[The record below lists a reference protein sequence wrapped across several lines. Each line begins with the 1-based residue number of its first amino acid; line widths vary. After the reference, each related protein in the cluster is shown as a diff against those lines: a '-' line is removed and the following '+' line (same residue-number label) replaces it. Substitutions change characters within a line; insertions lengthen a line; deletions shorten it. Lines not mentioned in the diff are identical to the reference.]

1 MSKIKL
7 FISYA
12 HENEN
17 HKDTFVKFL
26 ATFKNNGLISEWNDR
41 KLLAGSKLNDEII
54 GNLEEADAVCLLIT
68 QDFLNSY
75 YCVQEELKRALDK
88 ANSGTGKV
96 FPIIVDHCMWLE
108 TEIKDFTCVP
118 KDGQPITEYENEN
131 KGWFEVANQ
140 LKSFLSKISEEKVI
154 NPAIITEEIISKND
168 IALTDDFKEYLSSTQ
183 VNFQHTHKEFLTLED
198 TFVHPD
204 LKKSTPDISKYE
216 VTKKSKYLCTF
227 DDIPALTLL
236 VGEEQVGK
244 TSLAKTI
251 YSSIIKA
258 DHFPVLLNGK
268 DISSSQPERYISKKL
283 GTQYLN
289 LDYDS
294 YMAIE
299 KSKVLILD
307 NLHEV
312 RLNTKAIAKLLE
324 NLESIFDRIILIS
337 EDSIQYK
344 EEVLSLFDRYDV
356 LEILPFGHERRDE
369 LLRTWYS
376 IGRSE
381 QIENCD
387 LVELVD
393 TATMQLNSIIRK
405 NIVPPKPIFIIMI
418 LQALESAQSQDY
430 SLTSHG
436 FCYQMLI
443 QENLRKAKIKTDQI
457 DKYINYLTQLAYYI
471 YKTKELKLS
480 DEAFLQFKE
489 EYSQRFILDS
499 HEDLIE
505 KLVLAK
511 LIKVT
516 QTGISIKYK
525 YIFYFYVAKYMSDHD
540 AALDFVEELCSKLHT
555 EQHSN
560 ILIFITHHTRNNKVI
575 DKIIQH
581 TLGVFPKE
589 EEAKLDRVDTEFL
602 KDFISEIPKLVIKQR
617 NNVHEARKGD
627 LIQKDLN
634 QSKLEKV
641 EYDHEEALS
650 LSETLRDVTRSVRS
664 VEIIGQ
670 IIKNRHASIEQEQLK
685 QLGKQAINVGLRFLG
700 FYLKSTR
707 NIQGEL
713 IEIIHTL
720 IEQKSTLS
728 NAEIAEMSKKTFIHL
743 IYTISLNVIRKIST
757 SIGHRELI
765 GLFNSICVDAE
776 TPAYSLVNANIQL
789 EFKSNKS
796 DIPKKE
802 IEQAIK
808 VVKGSFLADHLLKRS
823 VLEFQYINYISY
835 KDKSWISE
843 KLDIP
848 LEIQDKYSGSKRT
861 KLVSKEK

>member
-1 MSKIKL
+1 VNKTKL

-17 HKDTFVKFL
+17 HKDAFVKFL
-26 ATFKNNGLISEWNDR
+26 ATFKRNGLISEWSDR
-41 KLLAGSKLNDEII
+41 QLLAGSKLNDEII

-68 QDFLNSY
+68 QDFLDSY
-75 YCVQEELKRALDK
+75 YCVEEELKRALDK
-88 ANSGTGKV
+88 VNAGTGKV

-118 KDGQPITEYENEN
+118 KDGQPITEYDNEN
-131 KGWFEVANQ
+131 KGWCEVAHQ
-140 LKSFLSKISEEKVI
+140 LKSLLKKISEEKAVAPI
-154 NPAIITEEIISKND
+154 VTEEIISKDN
-168 IALTDDFKEYLSSTQ
+168 ITLTDDFRDYLCSTE
-183 VNFQHTHKEFLTLED
+183 VNFQHAHKEVITLKD

-204 LKKSTPDISKYE
+204 LKRSNPDISEYE
-216 VTKKSKYLCTF
+216 VTIKSKYLCAF
-227 DDIPALTLL
+227 DEIPALTLL
-236 VGEEQVGK
+236 MGEEQVGK

-251 YSSIIKA
+251 YSSVIESG
-258 DHFPVLLNGK
+258 HFPVLLNGK
-268 DISSSQPERYISKKL
+268 DISSSQPERYIAKRL

-289 LDYDS
+289 LDYDC
-294 YMAIE
+294 YMAVE

-312 RLNTKAIAKLLE
+312 KLNTKATGKFLDS
-324 NLESIFDRIILIS
+324 LESIFDRIILIS

-344 EEVLSLFDRYDV
+344 EEVFSLFDEYDV

-376 IGRSE
+376 IGRCE
-381 QIENCD
+381 QIEDCD

-393 TATMQLNSIIRK
+393 AATLQLNSIIRK

-418 LQALESAQSQDY
+418 LQTLESAQSQDY

-443 QENLRKAKIKTDQI
+443 QENLRKAKIKAEQI

-471 YKTKELKLS
+471 YKAKELKLS
-480 DEAFLQFKE
+480 DDAFAQFKE
-489 EYSQRFILDS
+489 DYSKRFILNS

-516 QTGISIKYK
+516 QAGVSIKYK

-540 AALDFVEELCSKLHT
+540 DALNFVEDLCSKLHT

-560 ILIFITHHTRNNKVI
+560 ILIFITHHTRNSKVI
-575 DKIIQH
+575 DKIIEH
-581 TLGVFPKE
+581 TLGVFPQDD
-589 EEAKLDRVDTEFL
+589 EATLDRVDTDFL
-602 KDFISEIPKLVIKQR
+602 KEFISEIPKLVIKQR
-617 NNVHEARKGD
+617 NSVHDARKED
-627 LIQKDLN
+627 LIQRDLN
-634 QSKLEKV
+634 QSKLEKI
-641 EYDHEEALS
+641 EDDLEEAQS

-670 IIKNRHASIEQEQLK
+670 IIKNRHASIEQEQLR
-685 QLGKQAINVGLRFLG
+685 QLSKQAINVGLRFLG

-707 NIQGEL
+707 NIQKEL

-720 IEQKSTLS
+720 LEHKSTLS
-728 NAEIAEMSKKTFIHL
+728 NDEIAEMSKKTFIQL
-743 IYTISLNVIRKIST
+743 IYTVSLNVIRKIST

-765 GLFNSICVDAE
+765 GLFNSICLEAK

-808 VVKGSFLADHLLKRS
+808 VVKGSFLADYLLKCS

-835 KDKSWISE
+835 RDKSWISE
-843 KLDIP
+843 KLNIP
-848 LEIQDKYSGSKRT
+848 LEIQEKYSSSKKT